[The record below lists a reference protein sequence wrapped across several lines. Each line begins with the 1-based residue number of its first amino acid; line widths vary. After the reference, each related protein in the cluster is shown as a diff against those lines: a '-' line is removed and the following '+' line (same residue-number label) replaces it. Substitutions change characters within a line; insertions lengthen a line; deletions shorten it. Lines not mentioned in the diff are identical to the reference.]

1 MILLS
6 ADVSALIDLFKQCGE
21 MLAGVGFVCAG
32 LAVIKKIITNHEK
45 MKEAIITYIVALVIF
60 ILIWS
65 LNRIK
70 RITSQ
75 RYSGARILNRYT
87 FSESCLI
94 GKK

>member
-6 ADVSALIDLFKQCGE
+6 ADVSALIDLFKQCE

-32 LAVIKKIITNHEK
+32 LAVIKKIITNHER

-65 LNRIK
+65 LI
-70 RITSQ
+70 
-75 RYSGARILNRYT
+75 
-87 FSESCLI
+87 
-94 GKK
+94 

>member
-1 MILLS
+1 MLFRSIMILLS

-65 LNRIK
+65 LI
-70 RITSQ
+70 
-75 RYSGARILNRYT
+75 
-87 FSESCLI
+87 
-94 GKK
+94 